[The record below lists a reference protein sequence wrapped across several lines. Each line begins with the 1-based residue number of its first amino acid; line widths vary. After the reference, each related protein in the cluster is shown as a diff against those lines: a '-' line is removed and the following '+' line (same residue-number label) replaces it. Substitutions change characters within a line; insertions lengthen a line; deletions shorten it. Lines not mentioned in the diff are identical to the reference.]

1 MSETSQQPPRTRR
14 AGRKQADVLIELAA
28 AAELW
33 HAPDGA
39 AYADIEHR
47 GHRETWPVR
56 SRGFR
61 RWLLSRYHADMR
73 GAPSAQAM
81 ADALGVLEARANCDG
96 PERKVHVRVA
106 DHEGR
111 IYLDLANASWRAI
124 EIDANGWRIID
135 RLPVRFRRAAGMLP
149 LPEPDRAGSLDVLRT
164 LLNVP
169 ASDYVLVLSWL
180 LAALRERGPYPVL
193 GLTGEAGTAKTTT
206 AELLRGLIDP
216 SITPTRS
223 PPREDRDLAIAA
235 SNAHI
240 LAIDNLS
247 YIPTWLSDAFCRLA
261 TGGGYATRQLYSDT
275 DEVLLALQR
284 PVILT
289 SIEDVVTRGD
299 LADRAISI
307 MLAPIEENCRRSDA
321 ELRAAYDAARPSILG
336 ALLNAV
342 VHGLKRLP
350 HVRLDRL
357 PRMADFALWATACE
371 TALWRTGTFDT
382 AYRNNRTTAIDTVIE
397 ADGIAFAVRALMAD
411 RTEWTGT
418 TAELLAALAGIA
430 GERAARAR
438 EWPATPRALAGR
450 LRRVAPA
457 LRHSGIHI
465 AHAPR
470 RGRMRPQ
477 RRRTGDR

>member
-1 MSETSQQPPRTRR
+1 
-14 AGRKQADVLIELAA
+14 VVAA
-28 AAELW
+28 L
-33 HAPDGA
+33 
-39 AYADIEHR
+39 R
-47 GHRETWPVR
+47 
-56 SRGFR
+56 
-61 RWLLSRYHADMR
+61 LLLKR
-73 GAPSAQAM
+73 
-81 ADALGVLEARANCDG
+81 N
-96 PERKVHVRVA
+96 
-106 DHEGR
+106 
-111 IYLDLANASWRAI
+111 
-124 EIDANGWRIID
+124 
-135 RLPVRFRRAAGMLP
+135 RRAAAGAIGW
-149 LPEPDRAGSLDVLRT
+149 RA
-164 LLNVP
+164 
-169 ASDYVLVLSWL
+169 A
-180 LAALRERGPYPVL
+180 
-193 GLTGEAGTAKTTT
+193 
-206 AELLRGLIDP
+206 
-216 SITPTRS
+216 
-223 PPREDRDLAIAA
+223 
-235 SNAHI
+235 
-240 LAIDNLS
+240 
-247 YIPTWLSDAFCRLA
+247 
-261 TGGGYATRQLYSDT
+261 GGGYATRQLYSDT

-321 ELRAAYDAARPSILG
+321 ELHAAYDAARPSILG

-371 TALWRTGTFDT
+371 TALWRTGTFGT

-450 LRRVAPA
+450 LRRVGTGAAPC
-457 LRHSGIHI
+457 GIHI

-470 RGRMRPQ
+470 RGRMRPIIITRSGADPATDDTTQ
-477 RRRTGDR
+477 SGEAADRHDRHHRHAATDFSHLRDDSRDDVSADRNGGLHPTVTIDATPASSKVNGIARRDDNGDDGDDVLLTHSAPANWADDQDERVVEHDGGKAPRTWAEAFARLDPAKPPAGISPPRWLRFIGDGHHFLDAGWAARAAEFGWSSFDLFGCDRKRPFARVDNMGLVWFVNGGTIVALRPDGAVIETRMRARQSYRRRSTDTDRVVLAWELSANLD